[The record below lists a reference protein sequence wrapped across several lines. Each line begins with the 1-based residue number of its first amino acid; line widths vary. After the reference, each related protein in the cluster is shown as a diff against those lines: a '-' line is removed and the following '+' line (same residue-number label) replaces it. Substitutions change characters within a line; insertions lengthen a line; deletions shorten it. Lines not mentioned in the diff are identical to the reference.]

1 MANSATVHA
10 RVRDAPT
17 RAQFQHAP
25 FVFLLC
31 AQCSRDILH
40 IGDVWAADLSPL
52 ELQNA
57 ETKRVAESGGS
68 KRLEFTAA
76 GKTVLGMRSG
86 KAGPMLLTERKE
98 YSTTLALSTLNN
110 LLVTQKLR
118 RGDGPIRYPQ
128 SRRAERLFGEEGR
141 TKRKSTHIKLE
152 KLDTDYDPR
161 LDSCVKAFVRMM
173 AAAANARDS
182 VEA

>member
-1 MANSATVHA
+1 M
-10 RVRDAPT
+10 
-17 RAQFQHAP
+17 
-25 FVFLLC
+25 
-31 AQCSRDILH
+31 
-40 IGDVWAADLSPL
+40 
-52 ELQNA
+52 
-57 ETKRVAESGGS
+57 AESGGS

-118 RGDGPIRYPQ
+118 RGDGPIQYPQ

-141 TKRKSTHIKLE
+141 T
-152 KLDTDYDPR
+152 
-161 LDSCVKAFVRMM
+161 
-173 AAAANARDS
+173 ANKTQEHAH
-182 VEA
+182 